1 MKEFLKSI
9 FHKPHMLRRVIFCV
23 IGVTLMGFCV
33 SWLNLLAWGTD
44 PCSVMNLA
52 MAENLGMSFGSWQ
65 ALFNCVLFVFIA
77 WKGRENIGIGTV
89 CNMFIVGYACDLM
102 TWLRETFIPDF
113 TFEGIVQ
120 KIVACVVILFIFV
133 FSVAVYTSVGLGAS
147 PYDSIPEIIY
157 NAQKTKKVPFRV
169 IRILWDGGIAV
180 FGYLIGG
187 TVGIVTVLM
196 ALTIGP
202 MAEAVRKRI
211 GRFIE

>member
-1 MKEFLKSI
+1 MKSFLKSI

-44 PCSVMNLA
+44 PCSVFNLA
-52 MAENLGMSFGSWQ
+52 MADILDMSFGSWQ
-65 ALFNCVLFVFIA
+65 ALINCVLFLLVL

-89 CNMFIVGYACDLM
+89 CNMFIVGYSCDFM
-102 TWLRETFIPDF
+102 TWLREKLIPEF
-113 TFEGIVQ
+113 TFTGWVE
-120 KIVACVVILFIFV
+120 KIIACVVILFIFV

-147 PYDSIPEIIY
+147 PYDSIPEIIFK
-157 NAQKTKKVPFRV
+157 AQKKLPFRV
-169 IRILWDGGIAV
+169 IRILWDSFYAV
-180 FGYLIGG
+180 LGYLIGG